1 MAEEM
6 LRGQAGASLQRT
18 ETTQTPSPGRVA
30 CIAIILFLLFCSL
43 IIASAAFA
51 QTPLKSFSYESDGCS
66 NGLMLFYGQNYMIQ
80 PGNPPGA
87 GDFPQGAFWIRNVS
101 LTFTSNDNTETA
113 VVGHSGPNGDL
124 LSPFVIANQWGSIS
138 YPSDGAPLF
147 SPGEYLD
154 VHVNSNCNNNESVSL
169 VVGYSEI
176 N

>member
-6 LRGQAGASLQRT
+6 LRRQAGASLQRT
-18 ETTQTPSPGRVA
+18 ETIKGIVVA
-30 CIAIILFLLFCSL
+30 IAAIIMCVLMLYSFG
-43 IIASAAFA
+43 AFA

-66 NGLMLFYGQNYMIQ
+66 NGLMLFYGQNYMLQ

-87 GDFPQGAFWIRNVS
+87 GEFPTGAFWIRNVS
-101 LTFTSNDNTETA
+101 LTFTSDDKTETA
-113 VVGHSGPNGDL
+113 VVGHWGPNGDL

-138 YPSDGAPLF
+138 YPSDGVPLF

-169 VVGYSEI
+169 VVGYSEV